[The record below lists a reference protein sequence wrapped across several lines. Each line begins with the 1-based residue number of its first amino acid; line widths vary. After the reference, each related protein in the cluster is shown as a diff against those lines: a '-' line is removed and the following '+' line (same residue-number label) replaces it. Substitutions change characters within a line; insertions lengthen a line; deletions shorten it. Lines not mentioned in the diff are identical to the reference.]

1 MKELELNVTGMHC
14 TGCEN
19 RVKNVISTIKNVK
32 DVQANYE
39 TGKVHITLKKE
50 IDESIK
56 DEIKNKI
63 ESLDFK
69 VQ

>member
-19 RVKNVISTIKNVK
+19 RVKNVVSTIKNVK
-32 DVQANYE
+32 DVQANHE
-39 TGKVHITLKKE
+39 TGTVHITFKKE
-50 IDESIK
+50 TEESVK
-56 DEIKNKI
+56 HEIKNKI

>member
-39 TGKVHITLKKE
+39 TGKVHITFKKE
-50 IDESIK
+50 TDESIK

-63 ESLDFK
+63 ENLDFK